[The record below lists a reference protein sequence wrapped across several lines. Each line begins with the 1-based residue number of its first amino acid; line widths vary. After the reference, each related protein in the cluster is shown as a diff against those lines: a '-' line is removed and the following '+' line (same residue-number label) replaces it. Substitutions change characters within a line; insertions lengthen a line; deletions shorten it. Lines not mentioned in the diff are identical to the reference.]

1 MSLEHQAKPKACV
14 DFLYRATY
22 QTWNGTQRHLV
33 NADWCTFI
41 LDDVI
46 PIGSSEHGNISA
58 PSAVFIHSSS
68 EHAVALPVFD
78 GEMWATQHYLIAERM
93 RNKGA
98 LWRTY
103 MSILWLTFRFR
114 KCFLL
119 LLSLLDFND
128 NFWSLL
134 PSHQTPFSVHCL
146 HNVNA
151 TTTVFPRLRTHSFD
165 HSAHARMTCLFLTC
179 LFLPGDGR
187 SWSSQWSG
195 RPSWHWS
202 ESSRK
207 VPACTWVAARTA
219 GGGRGG
225 WALPVLLLPYD
236 STWGKKWWR
245 TSLGLISGVATLSK
259 SINVVKQRKND
270 FSLESA
276 AFLITYRNKKQQQ

>member
-1 MSLEHQAKPKACV
+1 MYIHSG
-14 DFLYRATY
+14 
-22 QTWNGTQRHLV
+22 WRHTHWLFW
-33 NADWCTFI
+33 ARKY
-41 LDDVI
+41 L
-46 PIGSSEHGNISA
+46 
-58 PSAVFIHSSS
+58 SAVCCIYSQQ
-68 EHAVALPVFD
+68 L
-78 GEMWATQHYLIAERM
+78 WARCRTSR
-93 RNKGA
+93 
-98 LWRTY
+98 LWRWDVGDATLPHCRTNAQRR
-103 MSILWLTFRFR
+103 STVENIHVDILLWLTFRFR

-219 GGGRGG
+219 VGGRGG

-245 TSLGLISGVATLSK
+245 ISLGLIEGVATLSK

-270 FSLESA
+270 CSLESA
-276 AFLITYRNKKQQQ
+276 AFLITYRNKKQQLW